1 MDILKGN
8 LGENREKGAK
18 PRDKNEEQKMQ
29 SEDKSPGSNKNVSK
43 KGESLCDEYDE
54 SKMIFK
60 KYHCQSNKR
69 GEQVFLAS
77 IFISLEQKK
86 IKLPQYNGMIK
97 DDQLIF
103 DSNFQSGNLMAV
115 YKVTYGL
122 YRLAVIPMISCCKTT

>member
-86 IKLPQYNGMIK
+86 IKYKFWFTACPNYLEN
-97 DDQLIF
+97 
-103 DSNFQSGNLMAV
+103 NFS
-115 YKVTYGL
+115 
-122 YRLAVIPMISCCKTT
+122 ISKRYFY